1 MARTYKRDAR
11 GRFAGGGGGS
21 GGGRKSAK
29 LPAPTK
35 RTATGKTKRQG
46 LLTQRAAVSA
56 AQAKLKSKDP
66 ADRSLTGQLSLRAQ
80 KAAVTRAKNK
90 LAAAQKTGRI
100 RLSGRDGVIRKGKAK
115 GGERKA
121 ASAAK
126 GPGLD
131 AASVDRR
138 LARAAAGPSRKKKTK
153 AQSDRTASTRR
164 NASLIYRGQ
173 QSLAKSGE
181 LTGDVVK
188 RGTRKMAQ
196 QAAARAA
203 TAKDRKARRL
213 VSRMDSETF
222 AGRMKRAMSAPLRR
236 SIGESDRNNALTGSQ
251 RRATDWKKR
260 EAAAQKRQANSERTA
275 NRARQFYYNFG
286 SASTFGRRQKQSTA
300 SSPNFG
306 SKRRGRRRK

>member
-100 RLSGRDGVIRKGKAK
+100 RLSGRDGVIRPRKGGAKKVVRDYLSKEDIQRKSARRTTRVRGSKGKKLMSKLIAD
-115 GGERKA
+115 E
-121 ASAAK
+121 
-126 GPGLD
+126 
-131 AASVDRR
+131 AASVYRSQEMLRNTGR
-138 LARAAAGPSRKKKTK
+138 LTQQVIRKGVPYPERSWARSK
-153 AQSDRTASTRR
+153 AFAEIKASTRR
-164 NASLIYRGQ
+164 
-173 QSLAKSGE
+173 
-181 LTGDVVK
+181 
-188 RGTRKMAQ
+188 RK
-196 QAAARAA
+196 
-203 TAKDRKARRL
+203 
-213 VSRMDSETF
+213 
-222 AGRMKRAMSAPLRR
+222 
-236 SIGESDRNNALTGSQ
+236 
-251 RRATDWKKR
+251 
-260 EAAAQKRQANSERTA
+260 
-275 NRARQFYYNFG
+275 
-286 SASTFGRRQKQSTA
+286 
-300 SSPNFG
+300 
-306 SKRRGRRRK
+306 

>member
-100 RLSGRDGVIRKGKAK
+100 RLSGRDGVIRRGASKAGSTKVTIKTSQAPSQREIASTLKKAVRSKNIQATRILQRMAALDGHGGSVRSLTQSGSMHLGKWTANPL
-115 GGERKA
+115 RKQRGNQY
-121 ASAAK
+121 SAEK
-126 GPGLD
+126 DKDL
-131 AASVDRR
+131 VFDRG
-138 LARAAAGPSRKKKTK
+138 ASRKLI
-153 AQSDRTASTRR
+153 TAAMRS
-164 NASLIYRGQ
+164 
-173 QSLAKSGE
+173 
-181 LTGDVVK
+181 
-188 RGTRKMAQ
+188 
-196 QAAARAA
+196 
-203 TAKDRKARRL
+203 
-213 VSRMDSETF
+213 VS
-222 AGRMKRAMSAPLRR
+222 AGRV
-236 SIGESDRNNALTGSQ
+236 SQ
-251 RRATDWKKR
+251 RRFDAVMK
-260 EAAAQKRQANSERTA
+260 AAGLDYMGLNQAYERA
-275 NRARQFYYNFG
+275 ILKAKSQHG
-286 SASTFGRRQKQSTA
+286 S
-300 SSPNFG
+300 
-306 SKRRGRRRK
+306 RRRRR